1 MKQIFL
7 IMGDIHGDASLVE
20 QLYEKA
26 IKIYSPREYNL
37 TFILLGD
44 VGANYYGNIK
54 DMIFKYKLSLL
65 PVNFLCLRGNHEQR
79 PSILMKQDP
88 DKWKVISKYNGYFYV
103 EKEYPNILYFKDDVG
118 VYNINGRSVLTI
130 PGAYSI
136 DKEFRLKNGWK
147 WFPEEQLSAD
157 EMLAAKTICKNNGM
171 KFDLILSHTCP
182 YNWRPTDLFLSCINQ
197 ETVDNSM
204 ELFLQ
209 EVANNISFKAWCWGH
224 FHEFRV
230 YEGKTRI
237 MLNGYHAV
245 ELNSVINKDPKSISI
260 V

>member
-1 MKQIFL
+1 
-7 IMGDIHGDASLVE
+7 MGDIHGDASLVE

-26 IKIYSPREYNL
+26 IKIYSPREYDL

-44 VGANYYGNIK
+44 VGANYYENIK

-65 PVNFLCLRGNHEQR
+65 PVELLCLRGNHEQR
-79 PSILMKQDP
+79 PSILMEQDP
-88 DKWKVISKYNGYFYV
+88 DRWKVISKYDGYFYV

-118 VYNINGRSVLTI
+118 VYNIGGYSVLTI

-136 DKEFRLKNGWK
+136 DKYYRLESGWK
-147 WFPEEQLSAD
+147 WFPKEQLSV
-157 EMLAAKTICKNNGM
+157 EERLAAKTICESNDM

-182 YNWRPTDLFLSCINQ
+182 YGWRPADLFLSCIAQ
-197 ETVDNSM
+197 RIVDNSM
-204 ELFLQ
+204 EFFLQ
-209 EVANNISFKAWCWGH
+209 GIADNISFKAWCYGH
-224 FHEFRV
+224 FHDFRIS
-230 YEGKTRI
+230 EDKARI

-245 ELNSVINKDPKSISI
+245 ELNSVINKDLKSISI